1 MDAIAHCLTYSPWD
15 SKLLSLNPKTS
26 NAYYVEKE

>member
-15 SKLLSLNPKTS
+15 SKSMSLNPSTS
-26 NAYYVEKE
+26 IAYYVEEE